1 MLKNRTLALMVGA
14 ISLVGTFAAATDRPF
29 DPGAYGYGP
38 GNSATIYTV
47 YASANFIAAGIPELS
62 TWLMMIIGFGGVCV
76 VRARRANPASATA

>member
-14 ISLVGTFAAATDRPF
+14 ISVVGTFAATDRPF

-38 GNSATIYTV
+38 GNSATIDTV
-47 YASANFIAAGIPELS
+47 YAGANFIAAGIPELS

-76 VRARRANPASATA
+76 VRARRANPATATA